1 MGYEAQHIKLNRG
14 SNNKYSLSRV
24 PYGIRIDCI
33 IRIVLVACAQGVTA
47 CGRLQREDVYVHRP
61 RHSSHSLCPS
71 HVLTAVLVVEEDCK
85 LNPSAAAAWR
95 MSSGTGKALYAG
107 RSAWH

>member
-33 IRIVLVACAQGVTA
+33 IRIVLAIFTIHIIVICI
-47 CGRLQREDVYVHRP
+47 
-61 RHSSHSLCPS
+61 
-71 HVLTAVLVVEEDCK
+71 VLV
-85 LNPSAAAAWR
+85 SAF
-95 MSSGTGKALYAG
+95 AG
-107 RSAWH
+107 RA

>member
-1 MGYEAQHIKLNRG
+1 MSVDVSVCKGHMCPAESTQRKRCRNR
-14 SNNKYSLSRV
+14 SQTI
-24 PYGIRIDCI
+24 PYD
-33 IRIVLVACAQGVTA
+33 ASWATSQGLAA
-47 CGRLQREDVYVHRP
+47 CGGLQREDVYVHRP

-71 HVLTAVLVVEEDCK
+71 HVITAVLVVEEDCK